1 MIKKVILTDEFQNS
15 IILIMKRDL
24 YLPKDFYEQI
34 LLKIENLNIFPNMY
48 SKIQTNFYR
57 KIPISNYIILY
68 KIQENTIYII
78 NIIST
83 KSSYY
88 NQLY

>member
-1 MIKKVILTDEFQNS
+1 MNEITYT
-15 IILIMKRDL
+15 KRFRKAIQKI
-24 YLPKDFYEQI
+24 YKSQYYVQKNFYD
-34 LLKIENLNIFPNMY
+34 KIVE
-48 SKIQTNFYR
+48 KIQIIKVFPTMYPKIGEKYR